1 MDLKESDKL
10 LWLFTEKLGKV
21 SAVARGAKKS
31 KSKLLPLSL
40 PFCFGEFILFRGKSM
55 YSINEGEISSS
66 FQSLL
71 NDFESLTYASYL
83 CELID
88 IALVEEESNREL
100 FKEFISVFYLLQNNA
115 VNFELLICAFEIKLL
130 TQSGF
135 YFNLDKCVFCNEKI
149 TTSNYFNI
157 QYLGGI
163 CTKCERQQGIKIS
176 YTCFNALRYL
186 IKTPITNIYKLNLSQ
201 EVKRELYRLLT
212 DAIYYNFGK
221 KPHSL
226 EMLNIFRGVEKNE

>member
-1 MDLKESDKL
+1 MDLKENDKL
-10 LWLFTEKLGKV
+10 IWLFTEKLGKV

-40 PFCFGEFILFRGKSM
+40 PFCFGEFVLFRGNSM
-55 YSINEGEISSS
+55 YSLNEGEITDS

-71 NDFESLTYASYL
+71 NDLNSLTYASYL

-100 FKEFISVFYLLQNNA
+100 FKDFISTFYLLQNNA
-115 VNFELLICAFEIKLL
+115 VDFELLIRAFEIKVLI
-130 TQSGF
+130 QSG
-135 YFNLDKCVFCNEKI
+135 YFFDLDKCVFCGKKI
-149 TTSNYFNI
+149 TSSNYFNI

-163 CTKCERQQGIKIS
+163 CSECEKIQGINIS
-176 YTCFNALRYL
+176 YACFNALKYL
-186 IKTPITNIYKLNLSQ
+186 TRTPITNIHKLNLSK
-201 EVKRELYRLLT
+201 EIKGELYNLLT
-212 DAIYYNFGK
+212 EAIYYSFGK

-226 EMLNIFRGVEKNE
+226 EMLNIFRGVE